1 MQKRCEKLRNICELH
16 TKTPFPGCTFHL
28 PYRILA
34 ASDNLWREL
43 QASPTPEVPFV
54 VSGIPH
60 PVLEV
65 WSEHHHSAAPTSLQG
80 PSPASFLVSPFRLVK
95 LRDIVLARPFIN
107 ETKLVEAGHAQ
118 VKEDQARDAAF
129 LQSVRKKAKGTKK
142 RVAEENVRETR
153 KAEEAARQRH
163 DKVLEMQ
170 NELRLATEKQAPKNP
185 ASTQGDKGATVP
197 RRRSPVST
205 SGISMS
211 KTPIANARVVTSR
224 SSKLNYLLKEV
235 RRD

>member
-1 MQKRCEKLRNICELH
+1 MQKRCEKLRNICELLANNTFSWLH
-16 TKTPFPGCTFHL
+16 TYHL
-28 PYRILA
+28 PYSILA

-60 PVLEV
+60 TVLEV
-65 WSEHHHSAAPTSLQG
+65 WSEHHHITAPTSLQG
-80 PSPASFLVSPFRLVK
+80 PSPGLFLISPFRLLK
-95 LRDIVLARPFIN
+95 LRDIVFARPFIN

-118 VKEDQARDAAF
+118 VKEDQARNEAF
-129 LQSVRKKAKGTKK
+129 LQSVRKKTKGTKK

-170 NELRLATEKQAPKNP
+170 NELRLATEKQVPKNP
-185 ASTQGDKGATVP
+185 ASTQGEKGVTVP
-197 RRRSPVST
+197 RRSSAST
-205 SGISMS
+205 SGITMS

-235 RRD
+235 WRD

>member
-1 MQKRCEKLRNICELH
+1 M
-16 TKTPFPGCTFHL
+16 
-28 PYRILA
+28 LA
-34 ASDNLWREL
+34 ANDPIWREV
-43 QASPTPEVPFV
+43 QASPTPEVPFA
-54 VSGIPH
+54 VSGISH

-65 WSEHHHSAAPTSLQG
+65 WSELHHSTAPGSLQD
-80 PSPASFLVSPFRLVK
+80 SSQALFLISPFRLVK

-107 ETKLVEAGHAQ
+107 ETHLVEAGHAQ
-118 VKEDQARDAAF
+118 VKEDEARNAAF

-153 KAEEAARQRH
+153 KAEEAARQGH

-185 ASTQGDKGATVP
+185 ASTHGDNKGAATVP
-197 RRRSPVST
+197 RRSSVST
-205 SGISMS
+205 SGITMS
-211 KTPIANARVVTSR
+211 RTPIANARVATSK

-235 RRD
+235 

>member
-1 MQKRCEKLRNICELH
+1 MI
-16 TKTPFPGCTFHL
+16 PFPGCTSHL
-28 PYRILA
+28 PYRVLA
-34 ASDNLWREL
+34 ANDPIWREI

-54 VSGIPH
+54 VSGISH

-65 WSEHHHSAAPTSLQG
+65 WSELHHSTAPTSLQD
-80 PSPASFLVSPFRLVK
+80 PSPALFLISPFRLVK

-107 ETKLVEAGHAQ
+107 ETNLVEAGHAQ
-118 VKEDQARDAAF
+118 VKEDEARNAAF

-185 ASTQGDKGATVP
+185 ASTQGDKGARVP
-197 RRRSPVST
+197 RRSPVSGST
-205 SGISMS
+205 SGITMS
-211 KTPIANARVVTSR
+211 KTPIANARVATSK

-235 RRD
+235 

>member
-1 MQKRCEKLRNICELH
+1 MGYSPV
-16 TKTPFPGCTFHL
+16 TPFPGCTFHL

-34 ASDNLWREL
+34 ANDKIWREV

-54 VSGIPH
+54 VSGISH
-60 PVLEV
+60 LVLEV
-65 WSEHHHSAAPTSLQG
+65 WSELHHSTAPTPLQE
-80 PSPASFLVSPFRLVK
+80 PSPALFLISPFRLVT
-95 LRDIVLARPFIN
+95 LRDTVLARPLIN

-118 VKEDQARDAAF
+118 VKEDQARNAAF
-129 LQSVRKKAKGTKK
+129 SQSVRKKAKGTKK

-170 NELRLATEKQAPKNP
+170 NELRLATEKQQAPKTP

-197 RRRSPVST
+197 RRYPIST
-205 SGISMS
+205 SGMTMSS
-211 KTPIANARVVTSR
+211 KTPIANARVVTSK

-235 RRD
+235 WLD